1 MTLKYFGHSAFQII
15 TDSGINIFIDP
26 FISEN
31 PLSPCGIEGLKADYI
46 LLTHA
51 HADHL
56 GDTLSLANKK
66 ETTIVCVYELAGLLE
81 KAGYKTHA
89 MQIGGAFSFPFGRVK
104 FTQALHGSQT
114 PDGVY
119 AGLAA
124 GIILELEGATLYHA
138 GDTGLFG
145 DLDLI
150 GDLND
155 IDYFLVP
162 IGGNFTMDIQDAAIA
177 TSWINPK
184 YAIPMHYNTFPVIKA
199 NPQEFQA
206 LVEEDG
212 IKVLVLKP
220 GETIKL

>member
-1 MTLKYFGHSAFQII
+1 MTLKYFGHSAFQIV
-15 TDSGINIFIDP
+15 TDSGLSIFIDP

-31 PLSPCGIEGLKADYI
+31 PLSACGIEGLKADYI

-56 GDTLSLANKK
+56 GDTLSLAHKK

-212 IKVLVLKP
+212 IKVLILKP